1 MMPAAI
7 KVLLSLAAQMAWS
20 LLKAGAF
27 LVAWVASIVV
37 VSANEALMDGI
48 SSLGANLAHVTSV
61 HQQQKIRAKNAKTV
75 VNKAS
80 NKAARRGARMLARE
94 GLGNAVG
101 WIPFVGAASGI
112 ALTAWDVVDI
122 CDSLDDMNEIRN
134 SLGMAS
140 EPSPMAETCAATRE
154 TVASWAGS
162 VAGVMGP

>member
-1 MMPAAI
+1 MLTAL
-7 KVLLSLAAQMAWS
+7 KVLTALATQLAWS
-20 LLKAGAF
+20 LLKAGSF
-27 LVAWVASIVV
+27 LVAWVASMVV
-37 VSANEALMDGI
+37 ASANEKLMDGI
-48 SSLGANLAHVTSV
+48 SSLGANLANVTSV
-61 HQQQKIRAKNAKTV
+61 HQQQKIRANNAKQV
-75 VNKAS
+75 VNRAS
-80 NKAARRGARMLARE
+80 GKAARRSARMLARE

-101 WIPFVGAASGI
+101 WIPFVGVASAM

-140 EPSPMAETCAATRE
+140 EPSPMTETCAEARE